1 MMRYLWVQIHP
12 LLPQSNLKKKS
23 IIGAG
28 SVITK
33 KVSKN
38 TLALTRAKQIEVK
51 NYKRKK

>member
-1 MMRYLWVQIHP
+1 MTAFLLAQIHH
-12 LLPQSNLKKKS
+12 LLPQLRSKKKS

-28 SVITK
+28 STITK

-38 TLALTRAKQIEVK
+38 TLALTRAEQIEVK